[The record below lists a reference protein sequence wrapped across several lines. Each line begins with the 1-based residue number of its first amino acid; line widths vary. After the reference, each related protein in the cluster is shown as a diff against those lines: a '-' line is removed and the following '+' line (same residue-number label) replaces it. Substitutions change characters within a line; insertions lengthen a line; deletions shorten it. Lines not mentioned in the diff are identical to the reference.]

1 MKLLDRQLVTEVGW
15 TSLAAVGLFTFV
27 LMLGN
32 AVKELLPF
40 FLSGQLGF
48 GTTARLLGLLAPA
61 VAIYALPMG
70 LLTGV
75 LLVLGRM
82 AADREITARRAAGQ
96 GLGSVAAPIVALA
109 LVAVAAGLLFNFLL
123 MPRAVTLYE
132 RERHAAI
139 RADPLRLIVPRTFIR
154 DFHGLVLYAG
164 EVRAGE
170 LRDFWLWELDPQ
182 GRVRRFARAAAGR
195 VTYDDE
201 TNKLVL
207 TLDQAIAEQR
217 DEADPE
223 NFALV
228 RGAAGWER
236 ATFDV
241 PLGHFSRAGAA
252 TKLKWRTLPDLLAEW
267 RRLGAAAP
275 DGPETAVAR
284 AHQRMRIQLVL
295 HEKAA
300 RAVSAL
306 SLALLAI
313 PLGLQVSRRETS
325 ANLGVAVALAMA
337 YYFGTVAVGWLDQ
350 HPEVR
355 PDLLMWL
362 PNLACQAVGLWLL
375 RRVDRP

>member
-1 MKLLDRQLVTEVGW
+1 MKLLDRQLCTEVGL

-40 FLSGQLGF
+40 LLSGQLGF
-48 GTTARLLGLLAPA
+48 GTTARLLALLAPS

-96 GLGSVAAPIVALA
+96 GLGSVAAPILGLA
-109 LVAVAAGLLFNFLL
+109 AVAVAAGLLFNFLL

-132 RERHAAI
+132 RERHAAL
-139 RADPLRLIVPRTFIR
+139 RTDPLRLIVPRTFIR
-154 DFHGLVLYAG
+154 DFSGYVLYAG

-170 LRDFWLWELDPQ
+170 LRDFWLWETDPQ

-195 VTYDDE
+195 VTYDE
-201 TNKLVL
+201 ESNKLVL
-207 TLDQAIAEQR
+207 TLEQAIAEER
-217 DEADPE
+217 DAADPE
-223 NFALV
+223 NFAGV

-236 ATFDV
+236 ATFDL
-241 PLGHFSRAGAA
+241 PLGRFSRGGVRS
-252 TKLKWRTLPDLLAEW
+252 KLKWRTLPELLAEW
-267 RRLGAAAP
+267 RRLGGAASGGPEAAA
-275 DGPETAVAR
+275 AR
-284 AHQRMRIQLVL
+284 AHQRMQIQIVL

-325 ANLGVAVALAMA
+325 ANLGVAVALALA
-337 YYFGTVAVGWLDQ
+337 YYFGTIAVGWLDQ
-350 HPEVR
+350 RPGLR

-362 PNLACQAVGLWLL
+362 PNLACQALGVWLL